1 MRLVIAVSA
10 MFIAMLALAAPASA
24 HVTISAPGATRG
36 GSDAVITFRV
46 PTESDTAS
54 TTGLQVRLP
63 TDTPI
68 AGVLVQPI
76 PGWSHTQKT
85 VKLAKPI
92 STDDGDITEAVAEI
106 DWTAKAGFGI
116 KPGEFGAFVVM
127 AGQLPDAPRIT
138 FKAVQIYSDGSRTAW
153 TEVPA
158 PGSTAEPEHPAPS
171 LELAAASAPPATSA
185 APATSTAPV
194 AKGPASSS
202 QTGAVILG
210 SVALAVAVA
219 SGALTIVRRRVSP

>member
-1 MRLVIAVSA
+1 MRLAIAVSA
-10 MFIAMLALAAPASA
+10 MLVAMLALAAPASA
-24 HVTISAPGATRG
+24 HVTVSAPGAARG

-68 AGVLVQPI
+68 AGVLVRPI
-76 PGWSHTQKT
+76 PGWTHTEKT
-85 VKLAKPI
+85 VKLATPI

-106 DWTAKAGFGI
+106 DWTASAGGI
-116 KPGEFGAFVVM
+116 GPGEFGEFVVM

-153 TEVPA
+153 AEVPA
-158 PGSTAEPEHPAPS
+158 PGSTVEPEHPAPS
-171 LELAAASAPPATSA
+171 LDLASA
-185 APATSTAPV
+185 APV
-194 AKGPASSS
+194 AESSASNSR
-202 QTGAVILG
+202 TGAVILG

-219 SGALTIVRRRVSP
+219 SGSLTLVRRRWSP

>member
-1 MRLVIAVSA
+1 MRLAIAVSA
-10 MFIAMLALAAPASA
+10 MLAAMLALAAPASA
-24 HVTISAPGATRG
+24 HVTVSAPGAARG

-54 TTGLQVRLP
+54 TTGLQVQLP

-68 AGVLVQPI
+68 AGVLVRPI
-76 PGWSHTQKT
+76 PGWTHTQKT

-106 DWTAKAGFGI
+106 DWTATAGGI
-116 KPGEFGAFVVM
+116 KPGEFGEFVFM

-138 FKAVQIYSDGSRTAW
+138 FKAVQIYSDGSRTSW

-171 LELAAASAPPATSA
+171 LDLAAAST
-185 APATSTAPV
+185 APAASAAPV
-194 AKGPASSS
+194 AKSSASSS
-202 QTGAVILG
+202 QTGAMILG
-210 SVALAVAVA
+210 SVALTVAVA
-219 SGALTIVRRRVSP
+219 SGALTFVRRRVSP

>member
-1 MRLVIAVSA
+1 MRFLIAVSA
-10 MFIAMLALAAPASA
+10 MFALAAPAFA
-24 HVTISAPGATRG
+24 HVTVSAPGAARG

-68 AGVLVQPI
+68 TDVLVRPT
-76 PGWSHTQKT
+76 PGWTHTQNT
-85 VKLAKPI
+85 IKLAKPI

-106 DWTAKAGFGI
+106 DWTATAGGVE
-116 KPGEFGAFVVM
+116 PGEFGEFVVM
-127 AGQLPDAPRIT
+127 AGQLPDAPQLT
-138 FKAVQIYSDGSRTAW
+138 FKAVQIYSDGSRTSW

-171 LELAAASAPPATSA
+171 LDL
-185 APATSTAPV
+185 APAPTAPA
-194 AKGPASSS
+194 AKSSASSS

-219 SGALTIVRRRVSP
+219 AGALTFVRRRVSP

>member
-1 MRLVIAVSA
+1 MRFLIAVSA
-10 MFIAMLALAAPASA
+10 MFVAMLALAASASA
-24 HVTISAPGATRG
+24 HVTVSAPGATRG

-54 TTGLQVRLP
+54 TTGLQVRFP

-68 AGVLVQPI
+68 ADVLVRPT
-76 PGWSHTQKT
+76 PGWTHTQNT
-85 VKLAKPI
+85 IKLAKPI

-106 DWTAKAGFGI
+106 DWTATAGGVE
-116 KPGEFGAFVVM
+116 PGEFGEFVVM
-127 AGQLPDAPRIT
+127 AGQLPDAPQLT
-138 FKAVQIYSDGSRTAW
+138 FKAVQIYSDGSRTSW

-171 LELAAASAPPATSA
+171 LDL
-185 APATSTAPV
+185 APAPTAPA
-194 AKGPASSS
+194 AKSSASSS

-219 SGALTIVRRRVSP
+219 AGALTFVRRRVSP

>member
-1 MRLVIAVSA
+1 MRLAVAVSA
-10 MFIAMLALAAPASA
+10 MFVAMLALVAPAFA
-24 HVTISAPGATRG
+24 HVTVGAPGAARG

-68 AGVLVQPI
+68 AGVLVRPL
-76 PGWSHTQKT
+76 PGWTHTEKT

-106 DWTAKAGFGI
+106 DWTATAGGV
-116 KPGEFGAFVVM
+116 KPGEFGEFVVM
-127 AGQLPDAPRIT
+127 AGQLPDAPQLT
-138 FKAVQIYSDGSRTAW
+138 FKAVQMYSDGSRTSW

-158 PGSTAEPEHPAPS
+158 PGSAAEPEHPAPS
-171 LELAAASAPPATSA
+171 LDLAAAAP
-185 APATSTAPV
+185 TAPV
-194 AKGPASSS
+194 AKSSASSS

-219 SGALTIVRRRVSP
+219 SGAVTILRRRVSP

>member
-1 MRLVIAVSA
+1 MRFLIAVSA
-10 MFIAMLALAAPASA
+10 MFVAMLALAAPAFA
-24 HVTISAPGATRG
+24 HVTVGAPGAARG

-68 AGVLVQPI
+68 ADVLVRPT
-76 PGWSHTQKT
+76 PGWTHTQQT
-85 VKLAKPI
+85 IKLAKPI
-92 STDDGDITEAVAEI
+92 STDDGDITEAVAQI
-106 DWTAKAGFGI
+106 DWTATAGGI
-116 KPGEFGAFVVM
+116 KPGEFGEFVVM
-127 AGQLPDAPRIT
+127 AGQLPDAPQLT
-138 FKAVQIYSDGSRTAW
+138 FKAVQIYSDGSRTSW
-153 TEVPA
+153 TEMPA

-171 LELAAASAPPATSA
+171 LDL
-185 APATSTAPV
+185 APAPTAPA
-194 AKGPASSS
+194 AKSSASSS

-219 SGALTIVRRRVSP
+219 AGALTFVRTRVSP

>member
-1 MRLVIAVSA
+1 MRFAIAVSA
-10 MFIAMLALAAPASA
+10 MFVAMLALAAPASA

-36 GSDAVITFRV
+36 ASDAVVTFRV

-54 TTGLQVRLP
+54 TTGLQVQLP

-68 AGVLVQPI
+68 AGVLVLPM
-76 PGWSHTQKT
+76 PGWTHTQKT

-106 DWTAKAGFGI
+106 DWTATAGGV
-116 KPGEFGAFVVM
+116 KPGEFGEFVVM
-127 AGQLPDAPRIT
+127 AGQLPDAPQLT
-138 FKAVQIYSDGSRTAW
+138 FKAVQIYSDGSRTSW

-171 LELAAASAPPATSA
+171 LDLASA
-185 APATSTAPV
+185 APVVKSS
-194 AKGPASSS
+194 ASSS
-202 QTGAVILG
+202 QTGAVILA

-219 SGALTIVRRRVSP
+219 SGALTILRRQVSP

>member
-1 MRLVIAVSA
+1 MRFAIAVSA
-10 MFIAMLALAAPASA
+10 MFVAMLALAAPASA

-36 GSDAVITFRV
+36 ASDAVVTFRV

-54 TTGLQVRLP
+54 TTGLQVQLR

-68 AGVLVQPI
+68 AGVLVLPM
-76 PGWSHTQKT
+76 PGWTHTQKT

-106 DWTAKAGFGI
+106 DWTATAGGV
-116 KPGEFGAFVVM
+116 KPGEFGEFVVM
-127 AGQLPDAPRIT
+127 AGQLPDAPQLT
-138 FKAVQIYSDGSRTAW
+138 FKAVQIYSDGSRTSW

-171 LELAAASAPPATSA
+171 LVLASA
-185 APATSTAPV
+185 APVTKSS
-194 AKGPASSS
+194 ASSS
-202 QTGAVILG
+202 QTGAVILA

-219 SGALTIVRRRVSP
+219 SGALTILRRRVSP

>member
-24 HVTISAPGATRG
+24 HVTISALGATRG

-54 TTGLQVRLP
+54 TTGLQVQLP

-68 AGVLVQPI
+68 AGVLVRPI
-76 PGWSHTQKT
+76 PGWTHTQKT

-92 STDDGDITEAVAEI
+92 STDDGDVTEAVGEI
-106 DWTAKAGFGI
+106 DWTANAGGV
-116 KPGEFGAFVVM
+116 KPGEFGEFVVM

-138 FKAVQIYSDGSRTAW
+138 FRAVQIYSDGSRTSW

-158 PGSTAEPEHPAPS
+158 PGSTAERNIPAPS
-171 LELAAASAPPATSA
+171 L
-185 APATSTAPV
+185 
-194 AKGPASSS
+194 
-202 QTGAVILG
+202 
-210 SVALAVAVA
+210 
-219 SGALTIVRRRVSP
+219 

>member
-76 PGWSHTQKT
+76 PGWTHTQKT

-106 DWTAKAGFGI
+106 DWTATAGGI

-171 LELAAASAPPATSA
+171 LELAAASS

-194 AKGPASSS
+194 AKSSASSS

>member
-1 MRLVIAVSA
+1 MRLAIAVST
-10 MFIAMLALAAPASA
+10 MFVAMLALAAPAFA
-24 HVTISAPGATRG
+24 HVTVSAPGAARG

-54 TTGLQVRLP
+54 TTGLQVQLP

-68 AGVLVQPI
+68 AGVLVRPI
-76 PGWSHTQKT
+76 PGWTHTEKT

-106 DWTAKAGFGI
+106 DWTATAGGV
-116 KPGEFGAFVVM
+116 KPGEFGEFVVM
-127 AGQLPDAPRIT
+127 AGQLPDAPQLT
-138 FKAVQIYSDGSRTAW
+138 FKAVQIYSDGSRTSW

-171 LELAAASAPPATSA
+171 LELAAASA
-185 APATSTAPV
+185 APV
-194 AKGPASSS
+194 AKSSASSS
-202 QTGAVILG
+202 QTGAVILA

-219 SGALTIVRRRVSP
+219 SGGLTFVRRRVSP

>member
-1 MRLVIAVSA
+1 MRFLIAVSA
-10 MFIAMLALAAPASA
+10 MFVAMLALAASASA
-24 HVTISAPGATRG
+24 HVTVSAPGATRG

-54 TTGLQVRLP
+54 TTGLQVRFP

-68 AGVLVQPI
+68 ADVLVRPT
-76 PGWSHTQKT
+76 PGWTHTQNT
-85 VKLAKPI
+85 IKLAKPI

-106 DWTAKAGFGI
+106 DWTATAGGV
-116 KPGEFGAFVVM
+116 KPGEFGEFVVM
-127 AGQLPDAPRIT
+127 AGQLPDAPQLT
-138 FKAVQIYSDGSRTAW
+138 FKAVQIYSDGSRTSW

-171 LELAAASAPPATSA
+171 LDL
-185 APATSTAPV
+185 APAPTAPA
-194 AKGPASSS
+194 AKSSASSS

-219 SGALTIVRRRVSP
+219 AGALTFVRRRVSP

>member
-54 TTGLQVRLP
+54 TTGLQVQLP

-68 AGVLVQPI
+68 AGVLVRPI
-76 PGWSHTQKT
+76 PGWTHTQKT

-92 STDDGDITEAVAEI
+92 STDDGEITEAVAEI
-106 DWTAKAGFGI
+106 DWTATAGGV
-116 KPGEFGAFVVM
+116 KPGEFGEFVVM

-171 LELAAASAPPATSA
+171 LDLAASA
-185 APATSTAPV
+185 APAASTAPV
-194 AKGPASSS
+194 AKSSARSS

-210 SVALAVAVA
+210 SVALAAAVA
-219 SGALTIVRRRVSP
+219 SGALTFARRRVSP

>member
-1 MRLVIAVSA
+1 MRFAIGVSA
-10 MFIAMLALAAPASA
+10 IVVAMLALAAPASA
-24 HVTISAPGATRG
+24 HVTVSAPGAARG

-54 TTGLQVRLP
+54 TTGLQVLLP

-68 AGVLVQPI
+68 AGVLVRPI
-76 PGWSHTQKT
+76 PGWTHTEKT
-85 VKLAKPI
+85 AKLAKPI

-106 DWTAKAGFGI
+106 DWTATAGGV
-116 KPGEFGAFVVM
+116 KPGEFGEFVVM
-127 AGQLPDAPRIT
+127 AGQLPDAPQLT
-138 FKAVQIYSDGSRTAW
+138 FKAVQIYSDGSRTSW

-171 LELAAASAPPATSA
+171 LDLAAAAP
-185 APATSTAPV
+185 TAPV
-194 AKGPASSS
+194 AKASASSR

-219 SGALTIVRRRVSP
+219 SGALTILRRRVSP

>member
-1 MRLVIAVSA
+1 MRFAIAVSA
-10 MFIAMLALAAPASA
+10 MFVATLALAAPASA

-36 GSDAVITFRV
+36 ASDAVVTFRV

-54 TTGLQVRLP
+54 TTGLQVQLP

-68 AGVLVQPI
+68 AGVLVLPM
-76 PGWSHTQKT
+76 PGWTHTQKT

-106 DWTAKAGFGI
+106 DWTATAGGV
-116 KPGEFGAFVVM
+116 KPGEFGEFVVM
-127 AGQLPDAPRIT
+127 AGQLPDAPQLT
-138 FKAVQIYSDGSRTAW
+138 FKAVQIYSDGSRTSW

-171 LELAAASAPPATSA
+171 LVLASA
-185 APATSTAPV
+185 APVTKSS
-194 AKGPASSS
+194 ASSS
-202 QTGAVILG
+202 QTGAVILA

-219 SGALTIVRRRVSP
+219 SGALTILRRRVSP

>member
-1 MRLVIAVSA
+1 MRLAIAVSA
-10 MFIAMLALAAPASA
+10 MFVAMLALAVPAFA
-24 HVTISAPGATRG
+24 HVTVSAPGAARG

-68 AGVLVQPI
+68 AGVLVRPMS
-76 PGWSHTQKT
+76 GWTHTEKT
-85 VKLAKPI
+85 VKLATPI
-92 STDDGDITEAVAEI
+92 TTDDGDITEAVAEI
-106 DWTAKAGFGI
+106 DWTATAGGI
-116 KPGEFGAFVVM
+116 KPGEFGEFVVM
-127 AGQLPDAPRIT
+127 AGQLPDSPRIT

-158 PGSTAEPEHPAPS
+158 PGSAAEPEHPAPS
-171 LELAAASAPPATSA
+171 LDLAAA
-185 APATSTAPV
+185 APAASTAPV
-194 AKGPASSS
+194 AKSSASGS

-219 SGALTIVRRRVSP
+219 SGALTFVRTRVSP

>member
-1 MRLVIAVSA
+1 MRLAIAVSA
-10 MFIAMLALAAPASA
+10 MLAAMLALAAPASA
-24 HVTISAPGATRG
+24 HVTVSAPGAARG
-36 GSDAVITFRV
+36 GSDAMITFRV

-68 AGVLVQPI
+68 AGVLVRPI
-76 PGWSHTQKT
+76 PGWTHTQKT
-85 VKLAKPI
+85 VKLAEPI

-106 DWTAKAGFGI
+106 DWTATAGGI
-116 KPGEFGAFVVM
+116 KPGEFGEFVFM

-138 FKAVQIYSDGSRTAW
+138 FKAVQIYSDGSRTSW
-153 TEVPA
+153 TEVPS

-171 LELAAASAPPATSA
+171 LDLAAAST
-185 APATSTAPV
+185 APAASAAPV
-194 AKGPASSS
+194 AKSSASSS

-219 SGALTIVRRRVSP
+219 SGALTFVRRRVSP